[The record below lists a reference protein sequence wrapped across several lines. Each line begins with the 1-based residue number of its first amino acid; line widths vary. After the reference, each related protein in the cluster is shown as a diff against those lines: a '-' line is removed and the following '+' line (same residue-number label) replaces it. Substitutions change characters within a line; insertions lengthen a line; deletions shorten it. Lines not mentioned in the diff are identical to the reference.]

1 MLVGRRFMLT
11 SPTVAVDAQR
21 VILMMPVG
29 AILTVTSDTSAEK
42 HMIDVAWEDRKL
54 AMFGS
59 DLIERGEENFQSEAV
74 AQPAQFPN
82 PEEIRQVLQEDFDAA
97 QDRRIDASKLFAEVM
112 NDIPCA
118 IPNPDGTDRIRL
130 ASREYSA
137 SRDAATAAMKRLSDF
152 LIRGIVPPELER
164 KPAVKETPD
173 AGAKKFSKGA

>member
-11 SPTVAVDAQR
+11 SPTVAVDARR
-21 VILMMPVG
+21 VILIMPVG

-42 HMIDVAWEDRKL
+42 NMIEVAWEDRKL

-74 AQPAQFPN
+74 AQHAQTN

-97 QDRRIDASKLFAEVM
+97 QDRRIEASKLFAEVM
-112 NDIPCA
+112 NDIPSG
-118 IPNPDGTDRIRL
+118 IPHPDGTDRIRL
-130 ASREYSA
+130 ASREYSS
-137 SRDAATAAMKRLSDF
+137 SRDVATAAMKRLSDF

-173 AGAKKFSKGA
+173 AGDKKFSKGA